1 MKSNRV
7 RTLVVSSFVALAML
21 SAAPSASAAPSD
33 PTPPTPPTF
42 GSSGLTIEQVD
53 DIIRIF
59 LPGHCTVMGSVG
71 CSTPAALL
79 G

>member
-21 SAAPSASAAPSD
+21 SAAPFASAAPSD
-33 PTPPTPPTF
+33 PTPPTF
-42 GSSGLTIEQVD
+42 GSSGIPIEQVD

-71 CSTPAALL
+71 CSTPAALF

>member
-33 PTPPTPPTF
+33 PTPPTF
-42 GSSGLTIEQVD
+42 GSSGLTVEQVD